1 MDTILTLYS
10 RENCHLC
17 EDMIIQLQTM
27 TQKYSFSL
35 NIIDIDRTDEHL
47 QKYNTSIPFLCFE
60 DENKSIE
67 ICKYFFDE
75 DALASFF
82 VET

>member
-1 MDTILTLYS
+1 MDNQLTLYS

-17 EDMIIQLQTM
+17 EDMIIQLQAM
-27 TQKYSFSL
+27 TEKYKFSL
-35 NIIDIDRTDEHL
+35 KIIDIDKTEKHV
-47 QKYNTSIPFLCFE
+47 QKYNNIIPFLCFE
-60 DENKSIE
+60 EKSNSIE

-82 VET
+82 NKT